1 MNIRQSNPRRQ
12 VADLLAGGEGG
23 ELLAAI
29 LLVVDLAGHVLQV
42 LHTSQWSVMVT
53 ERNVISAIMAVM
65 SGAVLHLQ
73 VVCQHEAAQ
82 CEEVAVVLVLDVDG
96 APGVA
101 PAPHLLA
108 CTAVL

>member
-1 MNIRQSNPRRQ
+1 MS
-12 VADLLAGGEGG
+12 VWCLT
-23 ELLAAI
+23 
-29 LLVVDLAGHVLQV
+29 V
-42 LHTSQWSVMVT
+42 QWSVMVT
-53 ERNVISAIMAVM
+53 KRNVIPAIMAVM

-82 CEEVAVVLVLDVDG
+82 CEEVAVVLVLYVDG